1 MYCVVFSVLQR
12 DNVTP
17 RSRMSNFVWA
27 ELGFCRNLWLLIR
40 SFCCCRT
47 LKASTTVE
55 LQEEKGESQTSSNL
69 SCNFLVALRFH
80 GHCDIW
86 GVDFEF
92 LKYGEEEKSKI

>member
-1 MYCVVFSVLQR
+1 M
-12 DNVTP
+12 
-17 RSRMSNFVWA
+17 
-27 ELGFCRNLWLLIR
+27 
-40 SFCCCRT
+40 
-47 LKASTTVE
+47 E

-69 SCNFLVALRFH
+69 NCNFLVALRFH